1 MKILARLLTKLFQI
15 SPNFN
20 ARVKPSVLARQ
31 DGVPRCL
38 WDMYYHVKAD
48 GFSSF
53 SATTGCSVRRKLKIG
68 GKKKIVSRK
77 I

>member
-38 WDMYYHVKAD
+38 LDMYYHVKAD
-48 GFSSF
+48 GFTSF
-53 SATTGCSVRRKLKIG
+53 SATTVRRKLKIG